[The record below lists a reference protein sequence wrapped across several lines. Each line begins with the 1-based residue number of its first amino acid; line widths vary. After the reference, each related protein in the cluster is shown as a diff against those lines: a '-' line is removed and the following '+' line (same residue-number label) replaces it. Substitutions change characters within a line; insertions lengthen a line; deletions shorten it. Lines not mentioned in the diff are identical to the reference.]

1 MKFLVIILKKR
12 NQFKF
17 NFGIFLGPEPEE
29 EVSEA
34 EETSKEGKTSK
45 KEAVEAEDD
54 LKKEEV
60 EPESDDEDQLVIFFK
75 SIKN

>member
-1 MKFLVIILKKR
+1 MDF
-12 NQFKF
+12 
-17 NFGIFLGPEPEE
+17 FLGPEPEE

-34 EETSKEGKTSK
+34 EETSKDGKTSK

-54 LKKEEV
+54 LNKEKV

-75 SIKN
+75 NIKN

>member
-1 MKFLVIILKKR
+1 M
-12 NQFKF
+12 NF
-17 NFGIFLGPEPEE
+17 NFGFFLGPEPEE

-34 EETSKEGKTSK
+34 EETSKDGKISK

-75 SIKN
+75 NIKNLFYKDR